1 MKIESKKTLWLL
13 RVLGIVLILAGVG
26 VIFAPKIQNLFSIK
40 DQESALAEWKVNE
53 KQYEEQL
60 EEIKKEEKIELK
72 EGKPPADF
80 PLRMLIPA
88 INLDTMVFDGT
99 DRETLKKGPGHIIGT
114 SYPGSIGTVAIS
126 GHRTTYGAP
135 FFNIDKLKAG
145 DEITMES
152 FDTIYRYAVTELM
165 IVEPTDVW
173 VLNPTPYPSL
183 ILTTCNPKYS
193 AKERLIIFA
202 KMVGDPE
209 DK

>member
-1 MKIESKKTLWLL
+1 MKIESKKLVWLL
-13 RVLGIVLILAGVG
+13 RALGIVLILAGVG
-26 VIFAPKIQNLFSIK
+26 VIFAPKIQNMFSIK
-40 DQESALAEWKVNE
+40 DQEKALVEWQISKE
-53 KQYEEQL
+53 QYEEKL
-60 EEIKKEEKIELK
+60 KEIKEEEKLELK

-88 INLDTMVFDGT
+88 IDLDTMVFDGT

-135 FFNIDKLKAG
+135 FFNVDKLKAG
-145 DEITMES
+145 DEITLES
-152 FDTIYRYAVTELM
+152 FDTVYRYVVTELM
-165 IVEPTDVW
+165 IVKPTDVW

-183 ILTTCNPKYS
+183 VLTTCNPKYS
-193 AKERLIIFA
+193 AKERLIVFA

>member
-1 MKIESKKTLWLL
+1 MKIESKKLVWLL
-13 RVLGIVLILAGVG
+13 RALGIVLILAGVG
-26 VIFAPKIQNLFSIK
+26 VVLAPKIQNMFSIK
-40 DQESALAEWKVNE
+40 DQEKALVEWRISE
-53 KQYEEQL
+53 EQYEEKL
-60 EEIKKEEKIELK
+60 EEIKEEEKLELK

-99 DRETLKKGPGHIIGT
+99 DKETLKKGPGHIIGT

-145 DEITMES
+145 DEITLES
-152 FDTIYRYAVTELM
+152 FDTVYRYVITELM

-183 ILTTCNPKYS
+183 VLTTCNPKYS
-193 AKERLIIFA
+193 AKERLIVFA

>member
-13 RVLGIVLILAGVG
+13 RALGIVLILAGVG
-26 VIFAPKIQNLFSIK
+26 VIFTPKIQNLFSIK
-40 DQESALAEWKVNE
+40 DQEKALVEWRISE
-53 KQYEEQL
+53 DQYEEKL
-60 EEIKKEEKIELK
+60 EEIKEEEKLELK

-135 FFNIDKLKAG
+135 FFNIDKLKTG
-145 DEITMES
+145 DEITLES
-152 FDTIYRYAVTELM
+152 FDTIYRYIVTELM

-183 ILTTCNPKYS
+183 VLTTCNPKYS

>member
-13 RVLGIVLILAGVG
+13 RALGIVLILAGVG
-26 VIFAPKIQNLFSIK
+26 VIFAPKIQNMFSIK
-40 DQESALAEWKVNE
+40 DQESALVEWKVNE

-60 EEIKKEEKIELK
+60 EEIKKEEKFELK

-99 DRETLKKGPGHIIGT
+99 DKETLKKGPGHIIGT

-145 DEITMES
+145 DEITLES
-152 FDTIYRYAVTELM
+152 FDTIYRYVIAELM

-183 ILTTCNPKYS
+183 VLTTCNPKYS

>member
-1 MKIESKKTLWLL
+1 MKIESKKLIWLL
-13 RVLGIVLILAGVG
+13 RALGIVLILAGVG
-26 VIFAPKIQNLFSIK
+26 VVLAPKIQNMFSIK
-40 DQESALAEWKVNE
+40 DQESALADWKVNE

-99 DRETLKKGPGHIIGT
+99 DKETLKKGPGHIIGT

-145 DEITMES
+145 DEITLES
-152 FDTIYRYAVTELM
+152 FDTIYRYVITELM

-183 ILTTCNPKYS
+183 VLTTCNPKYS

>member
-1 MKIESKKTLWLL
+1 MKIESKKLVWLL
-13 RVLGIVLILAGVG
+13 RILGIVLILAGVG
-26 VIFAPKIQNLFSIK
+26 VIFAPKIQNMFSIK
-40 DQESALAEWKVNE
+40 DQEKALVEWRIS
-53 KQYEEQL
+53 EEQYDEKL
-60 EEIKKEEKIELK
+60 KEIKEEEKLELK

-126 GHRTTYGAP
+126 GHRTTYGKP

-145 DEITMES
+145 DEITLES
-152 FDTIYRYAVTELM
+152 FDTIYRYIVTELM

-183 ILTTCNPKYS
+183 VLTTCNPKYS
-193 AKERLIIFA
+193 AKERLIVFA
-202 KMVGDPE
+202 KMNGDPE

>member
-13 RVLGIVLILAGVG
+13 RALGIVLILAGVG
-26 VIFAPKIQNLFSIK
+26 VIFAPKIQNMFSIK
-40 DQESALAEWKVNE
+40 DQESALVEWQISKE
-53 KQYEEQL
+53 QYEEKL
-60 EEIKKEEKIELK
+60 EEIKEEEKLELK

-145 DEITMES
+145 DEITLES
-152 FDTIYRYAVTELM
+152 FDTVYRYVITELM

-183 ILTTCNPKYS
+183 VLTTCNPKYS
-193 AKERLIIFA
+193 AKERLIVFA

-209 DK
+209 YK

>member
-1 MKIESKKTLWLL
+1 MKIESKKLIWLL
-13 RVLGIVLILAGVG
+13 RALGIVLILAGVG
-26 VIFAPKIQNLFSIK
+26 VVFAPKIQNMFSIK
-40 DQESALAEWKVNE
+40 DQEKALVEWRISEDQYKE
-53 KQYEEQL
+53 KL
-60 EEIKKEEKIELK
+60 EEIKEEEKLELK

-88 INLDTMVFDGT
+88 INLDTMAFDGT

-135 FFNIDKLKAG
+135 FFNVDKLKAG

-152 FDTIYRYAVTELM
+152 FDTIYRYVITELM

-183 ILTTCNPKYS
+183 VLTTCNPKYS
-193 AKERLIIFA
+193 ATERLVVFA
-202 KMVGDPE
+202 KMIE
-209 DK
+209 QSENK

>member
-1 MKIESKKTLWLL
+1 
-13 RVLGIVLILAGVG
+13 
-26 VIFAPKIQNLFSIK
+26 LFSIK

-145 DEITMES
+145 DEITLES
-152 FDTIYRYAVTELM
+152 FDTIYRYVITELM

-183 ILTTCNPKYS
+183 VLTTCNPKYS
-193 AKERLIIFA
+193 AKERLIVFA
-202 KMVGDPE
+202 KMVGEPE
-209 DK
+209 GK

>member
-1 MKIESKKTLWLL
+1 MKIGSKKLVWLL
-13 RVLGIVLILAGVG
+13 RILGIVLILAGVG

-40 DQESALAEWKVNE
+40 DQENALVEWKIS
-53 KQYEEQL
+53 EEQYKEKL
-60 EEIKKEEKIELK
+60 EEIKEEEKIELK

-88 INLDTMVFDGT
+88 INLDTVVLDGT

-135 FFNIDKLKAG
+135 FFNVDKLKAG
-145 DEITMES
+145 DEITLES
-152 FDTIYRYAVTELM
+152 FDTIYRYFVTELM
-165 IVEPTDVW
+165 IVKPTDVW

-183 ILTTCNPKYS
+183 VLTTCNPKYS
-193 AKERLIIFA
+193 AKERLIVFA
-202 KMVGDPE
+202 KMIGEPE

>member
-1 MKIESKKTLWLL
+1 MKIESKKLVWLL
-13 RVLGIVLILAGVG
+13 RALGIVLRLAGIG
-26 VIFAPKIQNLFSIK
+26 VIFAPKIQNMFSIK
-40 DQESALAEWKVNE
+40 DQESALADWKVNE

-99 DRETLKKGPGHIIGT
+99 DKETLKKGPGHIIGT

-145 DEITMES
+145 DEITLES
-152 FDTIYRYAVTELM
+152 FDTIYRYVITELM

-183 ILTTCNPKYS
+183 VLTTCNPKYS

>member
-1 MKIESKKTLWLL
+1 MKIESKKLVWLL
-13 RVLGIVLILAGVG
+13 RILGIVLILAGVG
-26 VIFAPKIQNLFSIK
+26 VIFAPKIQNMFSIK
-40 DQESALAEWKVNE
+40 DQEKALVEWRIS
-53 KQYEEQL
+53 EEQYDEKL
-60 EEIKKEEKIELK
+60 KEIKEEEKLELK

-80 PLRMLIPA
+80 PLRMLIPV

-145 DEITMES
+145 DEITLES
-152 FDTIYRYAVTELM
+152 FDTIYRYIVTELM

-183 ILTTCNPKYS
+183 VLTTCNPKYS

>member
-13 RVLGIVLILAGVG
+13 RILGIVLILAGVG
-26 VIFAPKIQNLFSIK
+26 VIFAPKIQNMFSIK
-40 DQESALAEWKVNE
+40 DQEKALIEWRIS
-53 KQYEEQL
+53 EEQYDEKL
-60 EEIKKEEKIELK
+60 KEIKEEEKLELK

-126 GHRTTYGAP
+126 GHRTTYGKP

-145 DEITMES
+145 DEITLES
-152 FDTIYRYAVTELM
+152 FDTIYRYIVTELM

-183 ILTTCNPKYS
+183 VLTTCNPKYS

>member
-1 MKIESKKTLWLL
+1 MKIESKKLVWLL
-13 RVLGIVLILAGVG
+13 RALGIVLILAGIGIV
-26 VIFAPKIQNLFSIK
+26 FAPKIQNIFSIK
-40 DQESALAEWKVNE
+40 DQEKALVEWRISE
-53 KQYEEQL
+53 EQYEEKL
-60 EEIKKEEKIELK
+60 EEIKEEEKLELK

-88 INLDTMVFDGT
+88 INLDTVVFDGT

-135 FFNIDKLKAG
+135 FFNVDKLKAG
-145 DEITMES
+145 DEITLES
-152 FDTIYRYAVTELM
+152 FDTIYRYIVTELM

-183 ILTTCNPKYS
+183 VLTTCNPKYS
-193 AKERLIIFA
+193 AKERLIVFA
-202 KMVGDPE
+202 KMVGEPE

>member
-13 RVLGIVLILAGVG
+13 RALGIVLILAGVG
-26 VIFAPKIQNLFSIK
+26 VIFAPKIQNMFSIK
-40 DQESALAEWKVNE
+40 DQESALVEWKVNE

-60 EEIKKEEKIELK
+60 EEIKKEEKFELK

-99 DRETLKKGPGHIIGT
+99 DKETLKKGPGHIIGT

-145 DEITMES
+145 DEITLES
-152 FDTIYRYAVTELM
+152 FDTIYRYVITELM

-183 ILTTCNPKYS
+183 VLTTCNPKYS

>member
-1 MKIESKKTLWLL
+1 MKIESKKLVWLL
-13 RVLGIVLILAGVG
+13 RILGIVLILAGVG
-26 VIFAPKIQNLFSIK
+26 VIFAPKIQNMFSIK
-40 DQESALAEWKVNE
+40 DQEKALVEWRIS
-53 KQYEEQL
+53 EEQYDEKL
-60 EEIKKEEKIELK
+60 KEIKEEEKLELK

-126 GHRTTYGAP
+126 GHRTTYGKP

-145 DEITMES
+145 DEITLES
-152 FDTIYRYAVTELM
+152 FDTIYRYIVTELM

-183 ILTTCNPKYS
+183 VLTTCNPKYS

>member
-1 MKIESKKTLWLL
+1 MKIESKKLVWLL
-13 RVLGIVLILAGVG
+13 RALGIVLILAGVG

-60 EEIKKEEKIELK
+60 EEIKKEEKLELK

-99 DRETLKKGPGHIIGT
+99 DKETLKKGPGHIIGT

-145 DEITMES
+145 DEITLES
-152 FDTIYRYAVTELM
+152 FDTIYRYVITELM

-183 ILTTCNPKYS
+183 VLTTCNPKYS

>member
-1 MKIESKKTLWLL
+1 MKIESKKLIWLL
-13 RVLGIVLILAGVG
+13 RALGIVLILAGVG
-26 VIFAPKIQNLFSIK
+26 VIFTPKIQNLFSIK
-40 DQESALAEWKVNE
+40 DQEKALVEWQISKE
-53 KQYEEQL
+53 QYEEKL
-60 EEIKKEEKIELK
+60 KEIKEEKKLELK

-145 DEITMES
+145 DEITLES
-152 FDTIYRYAVTELM
+152 FDTIYRYVITELM

-183 ILTTCNPKYS
+183 VLTTCNPKYS
-193 AKERLIIFA
+193 AKERLIVFA
-202 KMVGDPE
+202 KMVGEPE
-209 DK
+209 YK

>member
-1 MKIESKKTLWLL
+1 MKIESKKLIWLL
-13 RVLGIVLILAGVG
+13 RALGIVLILAGVG
-26 VIFAPKIQNLFSIK
+26 VVLAPKIQNMFSIK
-40 DQESALAEWKVNE
+40 DQESALADWKVNE

-99 DRETLKKGPGHIIGT
+99 DRETLKKGPGHIVGT

-145 DEITMES
+145 DEITLES
-152 FDTIYRYAVTELM
+152 FDTIYRYVITELM

-183 ILTTCNPKYS
+183 VLTTCNPKYS
-193 AKERLIIFA
+193 AKERLIVFA

>member
-1 MKIESKKTLWLL
+1 MKIESKKLVWLL
-13 RVLGIVLILAGVG
+13 RALGIVLILAGVG
-26 VIFAPKIQNLFSIK
+26 VVLAPKIQNMFSIK
-40 DQESALAEWKVNE
+40 DQEKALVEWRISE
-53 KQYEEQL
+53 EQYEEKL
-60 EEIKKEEKIELK
+60 EEIKEEEKLELK

-99 DRETLKKGPGHIIGT
+99 DKETLKKGPGHIIGT

-145 DEITMES
+145 DEITLES
-152 FDTIYRYAVTELM
+152 FDTVYRYIVTELM

-183 ILTTCNPKYS
+183 VLTTCNPKYS
-193 AKERLIIFA
+193 AKERLIVFA